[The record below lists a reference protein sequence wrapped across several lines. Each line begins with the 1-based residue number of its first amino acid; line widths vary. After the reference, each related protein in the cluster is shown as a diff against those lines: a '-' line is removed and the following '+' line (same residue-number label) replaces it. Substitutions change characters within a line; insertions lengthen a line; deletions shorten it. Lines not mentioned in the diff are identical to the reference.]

1 VTVGTITSEQVFVA
15 RVERLC
21 VVLDKANRRR
31 HRYDFH
37 AASIRAALAAHDA
50 NDMWLR
56 MRDACRE
63 IEQHNNPSNALRGVR
78 VEMYSLQYEIDEAER
93 LNAGCGR

>member
-1 VTVGTITSEQVFVA
+1 MTAESVFVSVEFAA

-21 VVLDKANRRR
+21 VALDKANRTR

-63 IEQHNNPSNALRGVR
+63 IEGHNNPSNALRGAR
-78 VEMYSLQYEIDEAER
+78 VEMYSMQYEIDEAER
-93 LNAGCGR
+93 LNAGGGR